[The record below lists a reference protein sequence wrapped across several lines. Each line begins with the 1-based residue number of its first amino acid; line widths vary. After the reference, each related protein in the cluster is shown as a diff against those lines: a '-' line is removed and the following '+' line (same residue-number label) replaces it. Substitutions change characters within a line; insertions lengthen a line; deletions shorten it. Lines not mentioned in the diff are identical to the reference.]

1 MYLGANPWIALK
13 VIKITL
19 KSIRDLIGNHCSS
32 NRNGDV
38 WQNLGARKT
47 SLSAILIGR
56 GYNLFTDP
64 FLGR

>member
-1 MYLGANPWIALK
+1 MYLGANPWIDLK

-19 KSIRDLIGNHCSS
+19 KSIRDLIGNQCSS

-47 SLSAILIGR
+47 SLAAAFYTR
-56 GYNLFTDP
+56 
-64 FLGR
+64 